1 MKVILISGHAGCG
14 KNQVASYIR
23 DNVDKTIITGFS
35 KYIKLMAREMTSWN
49 GSEDDKPR
57 TFLQTMGDK
66 FRAIDKD
73 ILVKRMLEDII
84 IYKEYYNCVVISDVR
99 LEEEIN
105 YFKKNSTDDV
115 ITIRVNCQS
124 NGRRKLTKKEQE
136 HQTEKDLDNYKFFD
150 YVINN
155 NYDENLKKEVL
166 KIIEKENLK

>member
-14 KNQVASYIR
+14 KNQVASYIEKY
-23 DNVDKTIITGFS
+23 VDKTIVTGFS
-35 KYIKLMAREMTSWN
+35 KYIKLLAREMTSWN
-49 GSEDDKPR
+49 GSEEEKPR

-73 ILVKRMLEDII
+73 ILVKRMLEDTI

-99 LEEEIN
+99 LKEEIN
-105 YFKKNSTDDV
+105 YFKEHSKDDV
-115 ITIRVNCQS
+115 ITIRVNCQT
-124 NGRRKLTKKEQE
+124 NGRRKLTKEEQE
-136 HQTEKDLDNYKFFD
+136 HQTEKYLDNYNSFD

-155 NYDENLKKEVL
+155 NYDENLEKEVI